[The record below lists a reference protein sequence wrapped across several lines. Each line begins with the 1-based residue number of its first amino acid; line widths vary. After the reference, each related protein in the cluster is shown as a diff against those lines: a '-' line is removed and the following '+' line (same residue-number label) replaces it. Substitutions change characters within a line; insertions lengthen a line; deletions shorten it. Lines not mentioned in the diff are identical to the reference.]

1 MPRSK
6 KKQAAPFSI
15 NYAPYGITLTEHNY
29 IEERMN
35 VVARYDTTFDR
46 LHITPNN
53 RDDFH
58 ICIDNV
64 INEYV
69 LWRYHTVGA
78 TAQKIMRVVK
88 EEWLALLMRKE
99 NM

>member
-1 MPRSK
+1 M
-6 KKQAAPFSI
+6 QE
-15 NYAPYGITLTEHNY
+15 YMTEFDKYIKDVCDY

-69 LWRYHTVGA
+69 LWRYHPVGA

-88 EEWLALLMRKE
+88 EKWLALLMRKE
-99 NM
+99 NA

>member
-1 MPRSK
+1 M
-6 KKQAAPFSI
+6 QE
-15 NYAPYGITLTEHNY
+15 YMTEFDKYIKDVCDY

-53 RDDFH
+53 IDDVMFMDRYEDFH
-58 ICIDNV
+58 VCIDNV
-64 INEYV
+64 TNEYV
-69 LWRYHTVGA
+69 LWRFHTVGA
-78 TAQKIMRVVK
+78 IAQQIMRVVK

-99 NM
+99 SV

>member
-1 MPRSK
+1 M
-6 KKQAAPFSI
+6 QE
-15 NYAPYGITLTEHNY
+15 YMTEFDKYIKEVCDY

-35 VVARYDTTFDR
+35 VIARYDTTCDR

-64 INEYV
+64 TNEYV
-69 LWRYHTVGA
+69 LWRFHTVGA
-78 TAQKIMRVVK
+78 TAQQIMRVVK

-99 NM
+99 SA